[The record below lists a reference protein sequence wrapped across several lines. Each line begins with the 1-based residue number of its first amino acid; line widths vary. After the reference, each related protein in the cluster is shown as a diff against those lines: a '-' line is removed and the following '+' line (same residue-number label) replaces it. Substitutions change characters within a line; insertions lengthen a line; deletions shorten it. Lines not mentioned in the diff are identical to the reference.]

1 MFSLWMDAQSKR
13 IPFQKEKNKMRAA
26 EKWEFIEDVW
36 VEPVGGTLVY
46 GSEERKSK
54 SEIERIA
61 LHLSPNMAMVALEQL
76 LRFSSVSSMILIE
89 DESSFLPEE
98 DQDKNIFGPWFL

>member
-36 VEPVGGTLVY
+36 VEPVGTLVH
-46 GSEERKSK
+46 GSEERK
-54 SEIERIA
+54 E
-61 LHLSPNMAMVALEQL
+61 
-76 LRFSSVSSMILIE
+76 
-89 DESSFLPEE
+89 
-98 DQDKNIFGPWFL
+98 